1 MVTTNKKQT
10 KLGKRLKTILQELQG
25 VEPKKANKPKK
36 DQLERKLYR
45 IMDVADSD
53 LAVDNKGIYRY
64 VAKVTGLKKIAPN
77 LVYVIGTEGEGIDQI
92 WFVANEDLELTAVYP
107 AQLKRVA

>member
-1 MVTTNKKQT
+1 MEKQTKNKQT
-10 KLGKRLKTILQELQG
+10 KLGNDINVVTNK
-25 VEPKKANKPKK
+25 KPKK

-64 VAKVTGLKKIAPN
+64 VAKVTALKKIAPN